1 MEFIKSAVGFL
12 AYAALA
18 FSLAAAYLKINKIWK
33 RKHNAEVANSV
44 SIAGNV
50 LDVVPLAVFA
60 LNYVLIAQWQG
71 FVRSAIWIV
80 AGLILIMIGSGFWV
94 QASRH
99 KTAWTRLK
107 EALRLERSEVGHL
120 ATSFFRPSGAEIVLE
135 ILAHFAYID
144 RELADSERKMIESF
158 ADNWR
163 LKFDWQEFERLKDQ
177 DRPVSLVQARDSVE
191 RYLKTSPSEHQVAQ
205 LIDVLTALVNV
216 DDIVSDEEDIIM
228 EEVNGQLSGYIGD
241 ADERPSFSV
250 VIAPQNRKQDTA
262 IATLLPQARKT
273 EVAGGIGYLVGTYY
287 TRTYA
292 EVICDQYRSL
302 GYFTVDMTG
311 SQEVAA

>member
-1 MEFIKSAVGFL
+1 MEFLKSAFGFL

-18 FSLAAAYLKINKIWK
+18 ISLAAAYLKINKIWK

-50 LDVVPLAVFA
+50 LDVIPLIVFA

-71 FVRSAIWIV
+71 FIRSTIWVV

-99 KTAWTRLK
+99 KSTWMRLK
-107 EALRLERSEVGHL
+107 EALRLERSEVAHL
-120 ATSFFRPSGAEIVLE
+120 ATTFFRPSGAEIILE

-144 RELADSERKMIESF
+144 HELADSERTMIQAF

-163 LKFDWQEFERLKDQ
+163 LKLDWQEFERLKDQ
-177 DRPVSLVQARDSVE
+177 ERPISLVQARDSVE
-191 RYLKTSPSEHQVAQ
+191 RYLKTSPPENQVAQ
-205 LIDVLTALVNV
+205 LIDVLNALINA
-216 DDIVSDEEDIIM
+216 DNIIADEENIIM
-228 EEVNGQLSGYIGD
+228 EEVNAQLLGYIGD
-241 ADERPSFSV
+241 DDQRPGFTV
-250 VIAPQNRKQDTA
+250 VIAPQDQKQDTA
-262 IATLLPQARKT
+262 IATLLPHARKAD
-273 EVAGGIGYLVGTYY
+273 VAGGSGYVVGTYF

-292 EVICDQYRSL
+292 EEICNQYRSL
-302 GYFTVDMTG
+302 GFFTVDMVG
-311 SQEVAA
+311 GQQQEA

>member
-1 MEFIKSAVGFL
+1 MEFLKSAIGVL
-12 AYAALA
+12 AYGVLA
-18 FSLAAAYLKINKIWK
+18 ISLAAAYLKINKIWK
-33 RKHNAEVANSV
+33 RKHNSEVANSV

-50 LDVVPLAVFA
+50 LDVIPLAVFA
-60 LNYVLIAQWQG
+60 LNFALIAQWQG
-71 FVRSAIWIV
+71 FIRSSIWII

-94 QASRH
+94 QANSH
-99 KTAWTRLK
+99 KSTWTRLK

-120 ATSFFRPSGAEIVLE
+120 ATTFFRPSGAEIVLE

-144 RELADSERKMIESF
+144 RELADAERNMIQAF

-163 LKFDWQEFERLKDQ
+163 LKFDWEKFERLQDQ
-177 DRPVSLVQARDSVE
+177 DRPVSLIQARDSVE

-205 LIDVLTALVNV
+205 LIDVLNALIKA
-216 DDIVSDEEDIIM
+216 DDIVSDDEQIIM
-228 EEVNGQLSGYIGD
+228 DEVNAQLLGYLGD
-241 ADERPSFSV
+241 ADEAPSFTV

-262 IATLLPQARKT
+262 IASLLPQARKA
-273 EVAGGIGYLVGTYY
+273 EVAGGTGYVVGTYY

-302 GYFTVDMTG
+302 GYFTVEMFG
-311 SQEVAA
+311 SNDVAV